1 MKLYSTF
8 TRIILLLLPLIS
20 LPVSADYPIEVIQL
34 KSRPLQEILPV
45 IRPLIGAD
53 GSATG
58 MGNSLVL
65 KAAPERIGEIR
76 KLLIEL
82 DRPPKRLL
90 ISVNKQGDLER
101 SISGYSASA
110 EIKSGDAQVSINSP
124 GYPVDGAAARVR
136 IYDTNDQRVRTAGQ
150 KVQAVEGQPAFIA
163 SGSRIPVRS
172 VDRYSTYGRLYK
184 RHGVELH
191 DVRRGFYVVPRVNGD
206 YVTLDIQQFDDRAG
220 DRRGVINT
228 QSTDTVVRGR
238 LGEWISLGSIYTTSK
253 QGRGGL
259 GRSISTQDSVDQQIE
274 VMVECLDC
282 ELDIERYEKFFPEK
296 LDFKTAP
303 SPDQR

>member
-1 MKLYSTF
+1 
-8 TRIILLLLPLIS
+8 
-20 LPVSADYPIEVIQL
+20 
-34 KSRPLQEILPV
+34 
-45 IRPLIGAD
+45 
-53 GSATG
+53 
-58 MGNSLVL
+58 
-65 KAAPERIGEIR
+65 
-76 KLLIEL
+76 
-82 DRPPKRLL
+82 
-90 ISVNKQGDLER
+90 
-101 SISGYSASA
+101 
-110 EIKSGDAQVSINSP
+110 
-124 GYPVDGAAARVR
+124 
-136 IYDTNDQRVRTAGQ
+136 
-150 KVQAVEGQPAFIA
+150 
-163 SGSRIPVRS
+163 
-172 VDRYSTYGRLYK
+172 
-184 RHGVELH
+184 
-191 DVRRGFYVVPRVNGD
+191 VNGD